1 MAWWPGP
8 ITLEVHVC
16 HDVVD
21 WYFSGRHLIPRNQP
35 RNFGWNMVIKFFFF
49 VVVMCDLAR
58 WKLAKTQK
66 KDHGGRWRP
75 PSSHEGCGASR
86 PAPRHTTDSPH
97 IALRA
102 YVVKTKKILFL
113 LLIIAILVAARCQKV
128 LPVRHQMWWLFGQ
141 SRASTA
147 AAVAHIHSIWSP

>member
-1 MAWWPGP
+1 MFVTMWLTDTSVA
-8 ITLEVHVC
+8 
-16 HDVVD
+16 
-21 WYFSGRHLIPRNQP
+21 
-35 RNFGWNMVIKFFFF
+35 VIWSLVISQGILVGTWSSNFFFF

-128 LPVRHQMWWLFGQ
+128 LPVRHQMWWRFGQ
-141 SRASTA
+141 SRASMA

>member
-1 MAWWPGP
+1 MFVTMWLTDTSVA
-8 ITLEVHVC
+8 
-16 HDVVD
+16 
-21 WYFSGRHLIPRNQP
+21 
-35 RNFGWNMVIKFFFF
+35 VIWSLVISRGILVGTWSSKKKF

-86 PAPRHTTDSPH
+86 PAPRHKTDSPH

-113 LLIIAILVAARCQKV
+113 LLIIAILVAARCQKF